1 MDEDKDKLSPE
12 DVARQQAELLPD
24 REAMSLIDTNPQGL
38 GGILGGAPAADGTA
52 PTADQA
58 PGLASGA
65 AATGTGTAHS
75 IPVPPA
81 DGTYDPNESASS
93 TT

>member
-1 MDEDKDKLSPE
+1 MDDNKENLSPE
-12 DVARQQAELLPD
+12 DVARQRAELLPD
-24 REAMSLIDTNPQGL
+24 REAMSLIDGGPQGF
-38 GGILGGAPAADGTA
+38 GGILGASPGEGIA

-58 PGLASGA
+58 PSIASGA
-65 AATGTGTAHS
+65 AATG

-81 DGTYDPNESASS
+81 DGTYSADETASS

>member
-1 MDEDKDKLSPE
+1 MEHDKLSPE
-12 DVARQQAELLPD
+12 DVARQRAGLLPD
-24 REAMSLIDTNPQGL
+24 REAMSLIGTDPQGF
-38 GGILGGAPAADGTA
+38 GGILGATPADGTA

-58 PGLASGA
+58 PGIASGA
-65 AATGTGTAHS
+65 AGSGTETAHG

-81 DGTYDPNESASS
+81 DSTYNADESASS

>member
-1 MDEDKDKLSPE
+1 MDDNQEKLSPE
-12 DVARQQAELLPD
+12 DVARQRAHLLPD
-24 REAMSLIDTNPQGL
+24 REAMSLIDTSPQGF
-38 GGILGGAPAADGTA
+38 GGILGASPADGTA

-58 PGLASGA
+58 PGIASGA
-65 AATGTGTAHS
+65 AGTGTETAHG

-81 DGTYDPNESASS
+81 DGTYSPNESASS